1 MVNGAMA
8 ICSLRYVMNLYT
20 MASQDDPRRHAKE
33 VCASASRIQV
43 HKHIKKVASASNIR
57 VHGGNILTQPVPL
70 QRRTSMP
77 IMPKRSGVPCAENVQ
92 PFDGRPIGM
101 PKQPRDCRGCY
112 GCTGW
117 CTISFVSILLGFYH
131 LSSFRYSD
139 LGCWVYYENTL
150 PSPPRSEHRPSIP
163 CGGSR
168 A

>member
-1 MVNGAMA
+1 MVNAAMA
-8 ICSLRYVMNLYT
+8 SCSLIYVMNWCT
-20 MASQDDPRRHAKE
+20 MANQDEPRRRSKE
-33 VCASASRIQV
+33 VYNSASRIKV
-43 HKHIKKVASASNIR
+43 PKHIKKGASDPNIS
-57 VHGGNILTQPVPL
+57 VHGENILRQRVPL

-92 PFDGRPIGM
+92 PFDGRPICM

-139 LGCWVYYENTL
+139 LG
-150 PSPPRSEHRPSIP
+150 
-163 CGGSR
+163 
-168 A
+168 